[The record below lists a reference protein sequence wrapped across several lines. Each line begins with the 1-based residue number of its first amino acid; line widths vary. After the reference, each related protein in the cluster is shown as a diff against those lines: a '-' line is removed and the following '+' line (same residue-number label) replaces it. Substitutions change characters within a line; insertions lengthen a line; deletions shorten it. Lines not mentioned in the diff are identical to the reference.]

1 MARSICVP
9 RLCGLCRFELQRGDD
24 IVAVRRS
31 DRDMSPSYKYSIG
44 GFIDRTLDV
53 DYVQCRGRCDHDE
66 QRIGCHVICIE
77 VTSPETFTNIL
88 DAAAHAFE
96 PPAIADKR
104 RIRWFEFYLAD
115 VIRTASRHISS
126 LPREVLSNIAAWAL
140 DDRSTCHHLAVH
152 FASQTCAETEGN
164 TSVQFS
170 EKIYARHVEF
180 EGVQYI
186 GHLRNTPGGNQDF
199 LLFDP
204 SLSTFIDSLYIAS
217 DHLGIRRLLFADSSK
232 PCAIEQEIGIWWK
245 AVKLEDVGGLIRI
258 RSDGLKLRELV
269 VDDTIVLQEMYWG
282 LPHLSS
288 VCSRF
293 EDICGA
299 EPSNHMSVV
308 SCNDPQTTAYSLC
321 WNWEI
326 LMLHAHRAGESLDF
340 YQALR
345 TMDEAA
351 MWLYMPLHE
360 GEVLTQ
366 IWKFEGELRTAIGLL
381 LVTDQ
386 RRSTFL
392 GVQPRPNWGRSKWTL
407 LDLPG
412 KATSHIYAE
421 TTTCGVRRLGFQ
433 SPRPRYRDRRPAVEW
448 PTPYPLSRHDEYYA
462 WNRARLKHVVE
473 IVPCNR
479 QRMGKPIIIGLL
491 LRYADGTSA
500 CVGQIRL
507 DCLQR
512 AMTVDPTSTLWLGFW
527 LTGDGPCI
535 GSAILAKEQPV
546 VPACETWFEVEWR
559 DDLQWWFSN
568 KKCRLS
574 HQGRLSPKTT
584 K

>member
-1 MARSICVP
+1 
-9 RLCGLCRFELQRGDD
+9 
-24 IVAVRRS
+24 
-31 DRDMSPSYKYSIG
+31 
-44 GFIDRTLDV
+44 
-53 DYVQCRGRCDHDE
+53 
-66 QRIGCHVICIE
+66 
-77 VTSPETFTNIL
+77 
-88 DAAAHAFE
+88 
-96 PPAIADKR
+96 
-104 RIRWFEFYLAD
+104 
-115 VIRTASRHISS
+115 
-126 LPREVLSNIAAWAL
+126 
-140 DDRSTCHHLAVH
+140 
-152 FASQTCAETEGN
+152 
-164 TSVQFS
+164 
-170 EKIYARHVEF
+170 
-180 EGVQYI
+180 
-186 GHLRNTPGGNQDF
+186 
-199 LLFDP
+199 
-204 SLSTFIDSLYIAS
+204 
-217 DHLGIRRLLFADSSK
+217 
-232 PCAIEQEIGIWWK
+232 QEIGIWWK

-326 LMLHAHRAGESLDF
+326 LMLHAHRVGESLDF

-386 RRSTFL
+386 GHSTFL
-392 GVQPRPNWGRSKWTL
+392 GVQPRPNWGR
-407 LDLPG
+407 

-421 TTTCGVRRLGFQ
+421 TTTCGVRR
-433 SPRPRYRDRRPAVEW
+433 
-448 PTPYPLSRHDEYYA
+448 
-462 WNRARLKHVVE
+462 VVE

-512 AMTVDPTSTLWLGFW
+512 AMTVDPTSTLWERHLG
-527 LTGDGPCI
+527 
-535 GSAILAKEQPV
+535 Q
-546 VPACETWFEVEWR
+546 R
-559 DDLQWWFSN
+559 
-568 KKCRLS
+568 
-574 HQGRLSPKTT
+574 TT
-584 K
+584 SRTSLR

>member
-1 MARSICVP
+1 MSSVVDDATMMSN
-9 RLCGLCRFELQRGDD
+9 GL
-24 IVAVRRS
+24 
-31 DRDMSPSYKYSIG
+31 
-44 GFIDRTLDV
+44 
-53 DYVQCRGRCDHDE
+53 
-66 QRIGCHVICIE
+66 
-77 VTSPETFTNIL
+77 
-88 DAAAHAFE
+88 
-96 PPAIADKR
+96 
-104 RIRWFEFYLAD
+104 
-115 VIRTASRHISS
+115 ASRHISS

-140 DDRSTCHHLAVH
+140 HDRSTCHHLAVY

-186 GHLRNTPGGNQDF
+186 GHLWNTPGGNRDF

-204 SLSTFIDSLYIAS
+204 SLSTSIDSLYIAS

-232 PCAIEQEIGIWWK
+232 PCAIVQEIGIWWK

-269 VDDTIVLQEMYWG
+269 VDDTIVLQDMYWG

-326 LMLHAHRAGESLDF
+326 LMLHAHRVGESLDF

-386 RRSTFL
+386 GRSTFL

-448 PTPYPLSRHDEYYA
+448 PTPYPLSRHGEYYA

-546 VPACETWFEVEWR
+546 VPACETWFEMEWR

-584 K
+584 R

>member
-1 MARSICVP
+1 M
-9 RLCGLCRFELQRGDD
+9 
-24 IVAVRRS
+24 RRS
-31 DRDMSPSYKYSIG
+31 RRWDISPSYKYSIG
-44 GFIDRTLDV
+44 SFIDSTLDV

-66 QRIGCHVICIE
+66 QRIGCHVICVE

-104 RIRWFEFYLAD
+104 RFRWFEFYLAD
-115 VIRTASRHISS
+115 LVRIAGRHFSS
-126 LPREVLSNIAAWAL
+126 LPREVLFNIAAWAL
-140 DDRSTCHHLAVH
+140 DDRSTCHHLAVY
-152 FASQTCAETEGN
+152 FANQTCTKTEGN
-164 TSVQFS
+164 ASVQFS

-186 GHLRNTPGGNQDF
+186 SHLRNTPGGNQDS

-204 SLSTFIDSLYIAS
+204 SLSTPFDSLYVAS
-217 DHLGIRRLLFADSSK
+217 DHLGIRRLLFVDSSK
-232 PCAIEQEIGIWWK
+232 PCAIEQEIGLWWK
-245 AVKLEDVGGLIRI
+245 TVKLEDVGGLIRI
-258 RSDGLKLRELV
+258 RSDGLKLRGL
-269 VDDTIVLQEMYWG
+269 VDDTTVLREMYWD

-288 VCSRF
+288 VRSRF

-326 LMLHAHRAGESLDF
+326 LMLHVHRVGESLDF
-340 YQALR
+340 YQASR

-351 MWLYMPLHE
+351 IWLYMPLHE

-386 RRSTFL
+386 GRSTFL

-421 TTTCGVRRLGFQ
+421 TTTCGSQ
-433 SPRPRYRDRRPAVEW
+433 A
-448 PTPYPLSRHDEYYA
+448 
-462 WNRARLKHVVE
+462 
-473 IVPCNR
+473 
-479 QRMGKPIIIGLL
+479 
-491 LRYADGTSA
+491 
-500 CVGQIRL
+500 
-507 DCLQR
+507 
-512 AMTVDPTSTLWLGFW
+512 
-527 LTGDGPCI
+527 
-535 GSAILAKEQPV
+535 
-546 VPACETWFEVEWR
+546 
-559 DDLQWWFSN
+559 
-568 KKCRLS
+568 
-574 HQGRLSPKTT
+574 
-584 K
+584 